1 MADQQQARP
10 LPGTER
16 VPPAGLLLTGILSI
30 QFGAAFA
37 VKLFDELGP
46 SGTSLLRLGTA
57 GLLLWLLWRPR
68 VRGLTAEQRRA
79 VVVFGLILGA
89 MNLTFYEAIE
99 TIPIGTAVTIEFA
112 GPLAVA
118 IAFSRRRTD
127 IAVAALAG
135 LGVVLVT
142 DPWGGGIDTVGLM
155 FALAAGTFWALYI
168 LAAQHASR
176 HFNGSDGVTIAMV
189 IGIAVPLIPGVIQAG
204 SALLDPK
211 LIAFGALVGI
221 FSSVVPYSLETE
233 ALRRLPARVFSILLS
248 LEPAVAA
255 LAGLIVL
262 GQKLAPQQLVG
273 IVAVVAASIIVTGTE
288 AEPPAVPEA

>member
-168 LAAQHASR
+168 LAAQYASR

-262 GQKLAPQQLVG
+262 GQKLAPPQLVG